1 MTDDLIYLGLD
12 VSKTRLDYGA
22 PQIKAGSVPNNPAGW
37 RQLARLIQA
46 QATPVRVI
54 CEHTGGY
61 QQGMADYLTSCQIGV
76 CVVAPDRVRY
86 HAKSNGL
93 KAKSDP
99 LDAQVLSDYGRTHEL
114 ALYVPEDPVL
124 VELGELHEHRAQL
137 IEQRL
142 RVENR
147 LEHASPRQA
156 RLLTPSLAFVA
167 KEIRRT
173 EKLIEQLFGRHP
185 ALRSTRDRFE
195 QVQGIGPIIATA
207 VLAQM
212 PELGKVGDAQ
222 AAAILGVAPY
232 IQQSGETNRP
242 RHICGGRPALRRLFY
257 MGATAA
263 IRSNPVLKPFYQRLI
278 AKGKPHKVAV
288 VAVMRKLIVLLNHLA
303 KNPDFALVQ

>member
-1 MTDDLIYLGLD
+1 MTDKMIYLGLD
-12 VSKTRLDYGA
+12 VSKARLDYGA
-22 PQIKAGSVPNNPAGW
+22 PQIKVGSVPNDPAGW

-46 QATPVRVI
+46 QESPVRVI

-61 QQGMADYLTSCQIGV
+61 QQAVADYLTSSQINV

-86 HAKSNGL
+86 HAKSKGL

-99 LDAQVLSDYGRTHEL
+99 IDAQVLSDYGRTHDL

-124 VELGELHEHRAQL
+124 EELGELHQHRAQL
-137 IEQRL
+137 VEQRL
-142 RVENR
+142 RTENR

-156 RLLTPSLAFVA
+156 KLLAPTLAFVV

-173 EKLIEQLFGRHP
+173 EKLIAQLFARHP
-185 ALRSTRDRFE
+185 ALQATRDRFE

-207 VLAQM
+207 ALAQM

-242 RHICGGRPALRRLFY
+242 RRISGGRPALRKLFY
-257 MGATAA
+257 MGAVAA
-263 IRSNPVLKPFYQRLI
+263 IRSNPILKPFYQRLI
-278 AKGKPHKVAV
+278 AKGKPHKVAI

-303 KNPDFALVQ
+303 KNPNFALAD